1 MCLALAFLAGSD
13 RALAASQFPQPDVR
27 ILEQSANHVRLV
39 YQAALSADFIPPAV
53 GSSSFAIQ
61 PLLIGIPPGAEVVL
75 KIVEAGQTGAAGAT
89 AEGDVAKLGDPFM
102 LRRQWVIPVLF
113 DPTRS
118 TGRIVVD
125 IHWREGPAQNPLT
138 VKSAWEEVLY
148 KRSLLNYEQ
157 AKQWRV
163 RRQTVASKTVAAA
176 AGERLK
182 ITIEGSGLYSLSGRD
197 LAEAGIALEA
207 VRPEFVRLLYGGG
220 RVLGL
225 SRSVSSGVDLSEIA
239 IDIEDGG
246 DGSFDLDDA
255 ISFYG
260 EGVDRW
266 ERVGRSSVW
275 RQNLYTKQNV
285 YWLELDGVIEGL
297 RVTRTSGA
305 LLAESPWR
313 SSRYLER
320 LHEEEE
326 RSVHHELFGVPSG
339 YDWYFEEFRGDRK
352 EFDLT
357 LDNAVP
363 NSPAELTVRFWGT
376 SGGRHQIDVRWNN
389 APLPTID
396 FSGDGARTF
405 TLLSDQGVNA
415 GQNRLV
421 LSHRNPQPTRLD
433 WFELTYPRELSPRD
447 GEDVV
452 FNWAEAKQL
461 AADDGDSEADQGDP
475 STAEFHLSGYGTEPR
490 IFDISRHDR
499 LREITDFTYDESD
512 GSVLFQD
519 RFEGAGNGPR
529 YLVTTNRR
537 QPATLIRDQES
548 SLKEPDNG
556 ADYIVITHADFHAAA
571 ERLATWRGE
580 DDRFGTPLKSI
591 VVDVADI
598 YDEFSGGLLDPMAIR
613 SFVKYAADNW
623 ETSPF
628 FILLM
633 GDGTHD
639 YKNNS
644 GTSHPN
650 WMPAYQ
656 EGITGFD
663 EWFVRI
669 EGEYELPDLA
679 IGRLP
684 VQSLAEAEGLVDKI
698 INYDREPEIG
708 PWQARALVVADD
720 VDPGETDW
728 LFVRDAD
735 VAAWLMPLSVDVD
748 KLYMGNFP
756 LEGRTKPSARTEFIR
771 QFNLGSAILM
781 YVGHGNLDV
790 LAHEQLFVVSR
801 DISELR
807 NGRRLPLMYTAAS
820 QIGVFDDP
828 SRRSMPEVLLNL
840 ADGGVIGFISA
851 TRVGMHDPNMFL
863 AHHFLLQ
870 MFRGADTDVPVGLG
884 LTLAKQKP
892 EPIAGMREII
902 QRYSLLGDPATRLS
916 LPGRSID
923 LDLPVTLAAM
933 EEASLSGQILDDL
946 GQVDPG
952 FDCSA
957 WIRVFD
963 AAVYVSIETERYRQ
977 PGAPI
982 FRSLAEVRSGR
993 FAATFVV
1000 PRDVTYDLRS
1010 GRVSVYAWRAGDNK
1024 TAFGSTS
1031 RIQFTAPT
1039 GASQD
1044 ETGPL
1049 IDIAFRGQRRI
1060 GEELRVPAR
1069 PVLQVSLTDESG
1081 INITGEIGHH
1091 IELDVDGEVRK
1102 VTDAFSNREGTYRS
1116 GRLEYEL
1123 PVLTQGSHTIGLRAW
1138 DNANNSS
1145 RVEVDIVAADLPTVS
1160 DVLFYPNPIVDG
1172 EGGHFTYLLEAA
1184 TRRVHIWVFS
1194 VAGRLVAELEGTTS
1208 IGYNQ
1213 VRWAPEDLSNGTYF
1227 YTLRAD
1233 LQSGGTFRSSATIL
1247 LAR

>member
-1 MCLALAFLAGSD
+1 L
-13 RALAASQFPQPDVR
+13 PPPDVR
-27 ILEQSANHVRLV
+27 ILEHSANHVRLV
-39 YQAALSADFIPPAV
+39 YQVALPADFMPPAV
-53 GSSSFAIQ
+53 GGSSFATQ
-61 PLLIGIPPGAEVVL
+61 PVLIGIPPGAEVVL
-75 KIVEAGQTGAAGAT
+75 KVVEAEQTGAVGAP
-89 AEGDVAKLGDPFM
+89 AAGDVAKLGVPFM

-118 TGRIVVD
+118 TDRIVAD
-125 IHWREGPAQNPLT
+125 IHWRDGPAQNPLK
-138 VKSAWEEVLY
+138 VRSAWEEVFY

-157 AKQWRV
+157 AKPWRV
-163 RRQTVASKTVAAA
+163 RRQTVAPKAAA
-176 AGERLK
+176 AAATGERLK

-197 LAEAGIALEA
+197 LTTAGIALEA
-207 VRPEFVRLLYGGG
+207 ISPEFIRLLYGGG

-239 IDIEDGG
+239 IDVEDGG

-255 ISFYG
+255 IVFYG

-266 ERVGRSSVW
+266 ERAGRSSLW

-285 YWLELDGVIEGL
+285 YWLELDGVTEGL
-297 RVTRTSGA
+297 RVTKTSGA

-326 RSVHHELFGVPSG
+326 RFVHHERFGVPSG
-339 YDWYFEEFRGDRK
+339 YDWYFEEFRGDGK

-363 NSPAELTVRFWGT
+363 NLPAELTVRFWGT

-405 TLLSDQGVNA
+405 TLLSDRGVNA

-433 WFELTYPRELSPRD
+433 WFELTYPRELSARD

-461 AADDGDSEADQGDP
+461 AVDDGGGTEADQGDP
-475 STAEFHLSGYGTEPR
+475 STSEFQLSGYDTEPR

-499 LREITDFTYDESD
+499 LREITEVTYDESD

-519 RFEGAGNGPR
+519 RFEGAGSGPR

-537 QPATLIRDQES
+537 QPAALIRDQES
-548 SLKEPDNG
+548 RLKEPENG
-556 ADYIVITHADFHAAA
+556 ADYIVITHADFRAAS

-580 DDRFGTPLKSI
+580 DDRFGTPLTTS

-623 ETSPF
+623 ETPPF

-656 EGITGFD
+656 EGVTGFD

-684 VQSLAEAEGLVDKI
+684 VQSLEEAEGLVDKLI
-698 INYDREPEIG
+698 TYDRQPETG

-720 VDPGETDW
+720 VDPTDSDW
-728 LFVRDAD
+728 LFVHDAD
-735 VAAWLMPLSVDVD
+735 VAARLMPLSVDVD

-781 YVGHGNLDV
+781 YVGHGNPDV
-790 LAHEQLFVVSR
+790 LAHEQLFVLSR
-801 DISELR
+801 DTSEIR

-820 QIGVFDDP
+820 QVGVFDDP
-828 SRRSMPEVLLNL
+828 SRTSMPEVLLNR

-851 TRVGMHDPNMFL
+851 TRVGVHGPNMFL
-863 AHHFLLQ
+863 AHHFLRQ
-870 MFRGADTDVPVGLG
+870 MFREADVDVPVGLG

-892 EPIAGMREII
+892 EPLEGMREII
-902 QRYSLLGDPATRLS
+902 QRYSLLGDPATRLA
-916 LPGRSID
+916 LPGRRID
-923 LDLPVTLAAM
+923 LDLPASLAAM
-933 EEASLSGQILDDL
+933 GEVSLSGQILDAL
-946 GQVDPG
+946 GQVDTG
-952 FDCSA
+952 FDGSA
-957 WIRVFD
+957 WIKVFD
-963 AAVYVSIETERYRQ
+963 AEANVSIETERYRQ

-982 FRSLAEVRSGR
+982 FRSLAEVSSGR

-1000 PRDVTYDLRS
+1000 PRDVTYDLPS
-1010 GRVSVYAWRAGDNK
+1010 GRVSVYAWRGGDNK
-1024 TAFGSTS
+1024 TAFGATS
-1031 RIQFTAPT
+1031 RIRFTSPT

-1044 ETGPL
+1044 DTGPL
-1049 IDIAFRGQRRI
+1049 IDLAFRGQQRI
-1060 GEELRVPAR
+1060 GEELRIPAR
-1069 PVLQVSLTDESG
+1069 PVLQVFLTDESG

-1091 IELDVDGEVRK
+1091 IELDVDGEVHK

-1116 GRLEYEL
+1116 GELEYEL
-1123 PVLTQGSHTIGLRAW
+1123 PVLTEGSHTISLRAW

-1145 RVEVDIVAADLPTVS
+1145 RVEVDIIAADLPTVS
-1160 DVLFYPNPIVDG
+1160 DVLFYPNPIVDE

-1184 TRRVHIWVFS
+1184 TRRVHIRVFS

-1208 IGYNQ
+1208 TGYNQ
-1213 VRWAPEDLSNGTYF
+1213 VRWAPEDLSNGAYF
-1227 YTLRAD
+1227 YTFRAD
-1233 LQSGGTFRSSATIL
+1233 LQSGGNFRSSATIL